1 MFQHFYFHP
10 SLVLAAVAYGLRRR
24 FETIPSRPIVFAA
37 PPPSTCWLYWMIPSA
52 GLTSSHR
59 LAIDR
64 RKRAQILA
72 VPVQAVER
80 DEREQFG
87 VPRDARVDLMEVRPT
102 VRPGR
107 DHLAVKDER
116 LGRLLLQRGDNRP
129 VAPRPVVADL
139 VKARPPAQSSTRW
152 VRKPL
157 YLISCSQAS
166 LIGATSTRIGSC
178 GLMNPSPFTIAS
190 HASTL
195 RPAAIK

>member
-1 MFQHFYFHP
+1 
-10 SLVLAAVAYGLRRR
+10 
-24 FETIPSRPIVFAA
+24 
-37 PPPSTCWLYWMIPSA
+37 MIPSA

-87 VPRDARVDLMEVRPT
+87 VPGDARVDLMEVRPT

-129 VAPRPVVADL
+129 VAPRPVVAGLGEGTTAGPIQHPLGAKAVIFDL
-139 VKARPPAQSSTRW
+139 VQPGVADRGNLDQDRFLRLDEPQ
-152 VRKPL
+152 
-157 YLISCSQAS
+157 
-166 LIGATSTRIGSC
+166 
-178 GLMNPSPFTIAS
+178 PFTIAS

-195 RPAAIK
+195 PPAAIK